1 MKTIKISIIFA
12 LAALLFASCAN
23 DASDSNTADSNAQ
36 NNSQS
41 AVEYT
46 LSFDVNVPEDTDEYY
61 WSVGIRYTDEIS
73 GSTTYQFLTL
83 KGTGVS
89 SLDCDHQI
97 TNLSSARFTM
107 KGYLAFG
114 MPSETTWKKQ

>member
-36 NNSQS
+36 NSSQS

-61 WSVGIRYTDEIS
+61 WQVGSYYTEAIEGSNFNPNLNASESVPPAVTATTDEELI
-73 GSTTYQFLTL
+73 LP
-83 KGTGVS
+83 
-89 SLDCDHQI
+89 I
-97 TNLSSARFTM
+97 IAR
-107 KGYLAFG
+107 Y
-114 MPSETTWKKQ
+114 